1 MGDGS
6 RSQVLAARDAK
17 ATGPMM
23 VGAGESVSVSDILDV
38 ARSVTGSELSVT
50 DVPAKPGEMPAVV
63 VDISRACSIGYEPEQ
78 DLKSGRTTVWPE
90 FAEATQ

>member
-17 ATGPMM
+17 VTGP
-23 VGAGESVSVSDILDV
+23 VTLGAGEPGSVSAILDV
-38 ARSVTGSELSVT
+38 TRSVTGSELSVT
-50 DVPAKPGEMPAVV
+50 DVPAQPGEMPAVV
-63 VDISRACSIGYEPEQ
+63 VDISRASSIGYEPEQ
-78 DLKSGRTTVWPE
+78 DLKSGRVWPE